1 MNEEDG
7 MRVEYAAQVQGT
19 PIPGRYA
26 VVLYVEGI
34 PTGIQAHVWG
44 RKKATAMLY
53 HMINNGNEIINQHG
67 MAGHLAA
74 QIYARRRE
82 EAMAK
87 VQVGDTVKLLVDIG
101 QFKRGRV
108 CRVAEVYEPSFY
120 PVRGDKE
127 FIDEDYPV
135 KVKPIRSPTDKIA
148 LGPQDL
154 IPLKRGEF
162 GPLNEPLGDE

>member
-1 MNEEDG
+1 

-26 VVLYVEGI
+26 VVLFVEGI

-53 HMINNGNEIINQHG
+53 HMVNHGNEIINQHG
-67 MAGHLAA
+67 MAAHLAA
-74 QIYARRRE
+74 QIYTRRRE

-87 VQVGDTVKLLVDIG
+87 VKVGDTVKLLVDIG
-101 QFKRGRV
+101 PFKTGRV
-108 CRVAEVYEPSFY
+108 CKVAEVYEPSFY
-120 PVRGDKE
+120 EVRGAKE

-135 KVKPIRSPTDKIA
+135 KVLPVRSPLDTIA
-148 LGPQDL
+148 LGPKDF
-154 IPLKRGEF
+154 IPLRRGEF
-162 GPLNEPLGDE
+162 GPLNDPVMEGDE